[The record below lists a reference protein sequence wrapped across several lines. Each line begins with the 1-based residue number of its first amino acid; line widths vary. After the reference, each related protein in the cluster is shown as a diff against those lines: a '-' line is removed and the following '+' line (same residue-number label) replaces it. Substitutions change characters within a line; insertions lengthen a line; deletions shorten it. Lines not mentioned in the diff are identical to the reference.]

1 MELAL
6 LSITSVSLLLALGM
20 GAVLWSVLRDAQA
33 RSEARVALLKEAAGE
48 MPECTDDVPA
58 VVSEVAPAPD
68 SRIPVTGEGMFSSGL
83 TVSPPFRAGTALVLA
98 VAFCGT
104 AAVLLALQLVEA
116 PATVPPLAAA
126 AEARPLELLMLAHT
140 PDQDGLTIS
149 GIARNPQGS
158 PRRTG
163 VMVVASA
170 LDASGR
176 EVGWSRSALEDSV
189 LEPGGESPFVINVA
203 VASAPSR
210 YRVGFRGTDGR
221 VIAHVDRRSDDIS
234 RNSTTGGGPWVR

>member
-20 GAVLWSVLRDAQA
+20 GAVLWTVLRDAQA
-33 RSEARVALLKEAAGE
+33 RSEARVALLREAAGE
-48 MPECTDDVPA
+48 RPECTDDVPA
-58 VVSEVAPAPD
+58 VAPAPD
-68 SRIPVTGEGMFSSGL
+68 SCSPVTGEGMFSSGL

-116 PATVPPLAAA
+116 PATTPPLAGVAQ
-126 AEARPLELLMLAHT
+126 ARPLELLMLAHT

-203 VASAPSR
+203 VASVPSR

-221 VIAHVDRRSDDIS
+221 VIAHVDRRSDDVS